1 MRGLCISG
9 NAIILSIIFLI
20 FSCSSDYKSAE
31 EDAGLKPS
39 LPENSR
45 ALVNVNI
52 ADIKKEPQRH
62 SERIS
67 QALYNE
73 VVGVLQADERYA
85 KIRQWDGYEG
95 WIRTYCL
102 DYDINFT
109 GSDSFIVDNNLA
121 AAYEKPDNNLNRKTM
136 FPYGCKLY
144 GDIDGSYLR
153 IESSRYGPVY
163 AELSDLSRISADT
176 YSIVPDSTAISREAG
191 KFIGAPYL
199 WGGKSFFGIDCS
211 GLTQMV
217 MKRFGIDLFR
227 DSGDQITQGI
237 EVGRDDIKP
246 GDLLFFPNHVGLAV
260 TGDLMIHSTG
270 RNGGVAYN
278 SLDPDSPLYS
288 EYHDKNFI
296 TARRVTN
303 QGAVR

>member
-1 MRGLCISG
+1 MRRFCING
-9 NAIILSIIFLI
+9 TAIFLSIIFLI
-20 FSCSSDYKSAE
+20 FSCSSDNKSAE
-31 EDAGLKPS
+31 ENAGFKSS

-45 ALVNVNI
+45 AVVNVNI

-85 KIRQWDGYEG
+85 RIRQWDGYEG

-109 GSDSFIVDNNLA
+109 GSDSFIVDNYLA
-121 AAYEKPDNNLNRKTM
+121 AAYEKADKSGNRKTM

-144 GDIDGSYLR
+144 GDIDGDYLR
-153 IESSRYGPVY
+153 IESSRYGTVY
-163 AELSDLSRISADT
+163 VGLSDLKHISPELYANE
-176 YSIVPDSTAISREAG
+176 PDSANISLEAG
-191 KFIGAPYL
+191 KFIGVPYL

-211 GLTQMV
+211 GLTQMI
-217 MKRFGIDLFR
+217 MKRFGIDLLR
-227 DSGDQITQGI
+227 DSKDQLKQGVEI
-237 EVGRDDIKP
+237 SRDDIRP

-278 SLDPDSPLYS
+278 SLDPGNPLYS

-296 TARRVTN
+296 MARRVTN

>member
-20 FSCSSDYKSAE
+20 LSCSSDYKSAE
-31 EDAGLKPS
+31 ENAGLKPS

-45 ALVNVNI
+45 AVVNLNI
-52 ADIKKEPQRH
+52 ADIKKEPQRR

-73 VVGVLQADERYA
+73 VVEVLQADERYA
-85 KIRQWDGYEG
+85 RIRQWDGYEG

-102 DYDINFT
+102 DYNTEFT
-109 GSDSFIVDNNLA
+109 GSDSFIVDNYLA
-121 AAYEKPDNNLNRKTM
+121 AAYENPDNFLDRRTM
-136 FPYGCKLY
+136 FPYGCKLF
-144 GDIDGSYLR
+144 GDVDSSYLR
-153 IESSRYGPVY
+153 VKSSRYGTVY
-163 AELSDLSRISADT
+163 VGLSDLKRISADI
-176 YSIVPDSTAISREAG
+176 YSMVPDSASISREAG

-217 MKRFGIDLFR
+217 MRKFGVDLPR
-227 DSGDQITQGI
+227 DSKDQITRGVEI
-237 EVGRDDIKP
+237 NRDDIRA

-260 TGDLMIHSTG
+260 TKDLMIHSTG
-270 RNGGVAYN
+270 QNGGVAYN
-278 SLDPDSPLYS
+278 SLDPKSPIYS
-288 EYHDKNFI
+288 GYHDRNLI
-296 TARRVTN
+296 MARRVTN